1 MRQRA
6 GVGENPE
13 QCRSRVQGIRV
24 KIRGQDKKD
33 GDPKECV
40 GDRESDKAESDDE
53 EEESEDGGEEV
64 VNNSDASILVDYSG
78 ILVNFFAFGERGGVN
93 LSERGVGFRGVTV
106 CLDALIEEASLGGG
120 VARRLSSTLE
130 TMRVSKRDKTGMDS
144 PLAQQLVTLP
154 EEFGH
159 SKIARTQKISQRCLV
174 DAFDS
179 KGLRAADWGLGPM
192 VRGTWVQEIYE
203 VGRWVYLWMPKPQ
216 KRVMRSGGVSSF
228 FSSPLPTT
236 TMSLYTGFGN
246 GFDGGSMG
254 DQGSQAPDVQNQWQF
269 NSMGNCSRGQTE
281 CFRLT
286 SRTDVIL
293 GIVAGASEAAL
304 ERNAFYV
311 GLKTMASNRATE
323 IEALK
328 GTIDQ
333 KTQEIVGR
341 DKEIDILKAR
351 CETLEGT
358 IDKFARDYHTLKGAG
373 GDEGQITF
381 LSDLGPMPTPWKRNE
396 NTEVTIWIK
405 REFALATAKAKAQ
418 KGESSGDPSDATK
431 TKGRAGRPS
440 KKVEETEGHKF
451 IYLQRRDGTMISVET
466 LRKMSEKARSVWD
479 FLLEKK
485 MATPQFCKLGWS
497 ARDLYTRAMLT
508 DPLFDFLLLCDDA
521 TWKLR
526 EWSIQNYPGWA
537 SNRGLRPKNT
547 DQNADKNED
556 VLDDPALVRMQ
567 SSDGTDD
574 FNSGIEP
581 ADHVSENDNHGIEET
596 TVPQPG
602 DHPKENPGPSTRSP
616 RGPVVP
622 EENPGPSTQSP
633 SRGPVQSV
641 IANPFAPTASSSS
654 SGTHAGVTTTNP
666 TIAPTSSA
674 PAQTSEDA
682 ATTTQTHAVTNNI
695 LGGASPASTVAT
707 AETHTGSDDPSR
719 PTGTTPPGGSDP
731 TTTTNGAIPP
741 HRRIKFTLRS
751 QANTTVAQGNQ
762 DPVAPPV
769 PSEPTQTTTTGP
781 SDSQTPVPVHPITA
795 PTDAPIPNLRLE
807 RAMANVEKKR
817 KAEGK
822 TTAATSKKQ
831 KTATALAEPTGTITV
846 KSWNEKQPG
855 GQGLAA
861 DFDAYFKGLSDTD
874 KEHALTQPNGTLP
887 HTQQLKTEMRVAQAA
902 VRKAKTAKKHGEVPS
917 AN

>member
-120 VARRLSSTLE
+120 GSGDLGAFS
-130 TMRVSKRDKTGMDS
+130 DS
-144 PLAQQLVTLP
+144 
-154 EEFGH
+154 E
-159 SKIARTQKISQRCLV
+159 
-174 DAFDS
+174 D
-179 KGLRAADWGLGPM
+179 M
-192 VRGTWVQEIYE
+192 V
-203 VGRWVYLWMPKPQ
+203 
-216 KRVMRSGGVSSF
+216 
-228 FSSPLPTT
+228 
-236 TMSLYTGFGN
+236 GN

-269 NSMGNCSRGQTE
+269 NSMGNTPGARQSVFGSQAVQN
-281 CFRLT
+281 
-286 SRTDVIL
+286 TDVIL

-333 KTQEIVGR
+333 KTQEIVGH

-351 CETLEGT
+351 CETLEGM

-431 TKGRAGRPS
+431 TKGKAGRPS

-633 SRGPVQSV
+633 SQGPVQSV

>member
-1 MRQRA
+1 
-6 GVGENPE
+6 
-13 QCRSRVQGIRV
+13 
-24 KIRGQDKKD
+24 
-33 GDPKECV
+33 
-40 GDRESDKAESDDE
+40 
-53 EEESEDGGEEV
+53 
-64 VNNSDASILVDYSG
+64 
-78 ILVNFFAFGERGGVN
+78 
-93 LSERGVGFRGVTV
+93 
-106 CLDALIEEASLGGG
+106 
-120 VARRLSSTLE
+120 
-130 TMRVSKRDKTGMDS
+130 
-144 PLAQQLVTLP
+144 
-154 EEFGH
+154 
-159 SKIARTQKISQRCLV
+159 
-174 DAFDS
+174 
-179 KGLRAADWGLGPM
+179 
-192 VRGTWVQEIYE
+192 
-203 VGRWVYLWMPKPQ
+203 
-216 KRVMRSGGVSSF
+216 
-228 FSSPLPTT
+228 
-236 TMSLYTGFGN
+236 
-246 GFDGGSMG
+246 
-254 DQGSQAPDVQNQWQF
+254 
-269 NSMGNCSRGQTE
+269 
-281 CFRLT
+281 
-286 SRTDVIL
+286 
-293 GIVAGASEAAL
+293 
-304 ERNAFYV
+304 
-311 GLKTMASNRATE
+311 
-323 IEALK
+323 
-328 GTIDQ
+328 
-333 KTQEIVGR
+333 
-341 DKEIDILKAR
+341 
-351 CETLEGT
+351 
-358 IDKFARDYHTLKGAG
+358 
-373 GDEGQITF
+373 
-381 LSDLGPMPTPWKRNE
+381 
-396 NTEVTIWIK
+396 
-405 REFALATAKAKAQ
+405 
-418 KGESSGDPSDATK
+418 
-431 TKGRAGRPS
+431 
-440 KKVEETEGHKF
+440 
-451 IYLQRRDGTMISVET
+451 
-466 LRKMSEKARSVWD
+466 MSEKARSVWD

-547 DQNADKNED
+547 NQNADKNED

-616 RGPVVP
+616 RGPIVP

-633 SRGPVQSV
+633 
-641 IANPFAPTASSSS
+641 
-654 SGTHAGVTTTNP
+654 
-666 TIAPTSSA
+666 
-674 PAQTSEDA
+674 TSEDA

-719 PTGTTPPGGSDP
+719 PTRTTPPGGSDP

-769 PSEPTQTTTTGP
+769 PSKPTQTTTT
-781 SDSQTPVPVHPITA
+781 
-795 PTDAPIPNLRLE
+795 
-807 RAMANVEKKR
+807 AMANVEKKR

-831 KTATALAEPTGTITV
+831 KTATALAEPTGTITI

-855 GQGLAA
+855 GQGLTA

-874 KEHALTQPNGTLP
+874 KEHALTQPNSTLP